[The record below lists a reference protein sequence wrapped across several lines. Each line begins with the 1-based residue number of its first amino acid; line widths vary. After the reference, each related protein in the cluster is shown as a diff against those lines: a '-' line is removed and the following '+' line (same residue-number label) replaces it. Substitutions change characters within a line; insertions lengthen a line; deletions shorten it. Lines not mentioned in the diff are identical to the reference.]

1 MAGPPK
7 MKHWLNWSD
16 VSGTPSTIED
26 FRALLSKYPRT
37 SLLTACSELSVHLN
51 FGPEGET
58 SASKELTEKWIP
70 ALFKPTIAARVKKAF
85 DLDRVIFFQAQL
97 RFIAAEVTRLTPA
110 PAETLAPIE
119 NEDLGELLL
128 RAAELLALV
137 KPKPDD
143 RWDVLANMAVQF
155 VPVYEI
161 DSPSDPFTQLMRIY
175 IMLTVNIP
183 RLAAKGPL
191 KFNVAAEFEKA
202 SGFSVQMYIGFMFAI
217 LMHATIQRDS
227 LHTQNEIINPLG
239 PIWLKNTKF
248 SPDTIHQVLSTM
260 SFTLASMAHPNKP
273 HGYVDF
279 TFLRD
284 MPYFCNHGNYYC
296 LDYEFGLGK
305 LESGVIWRVRDN
317 LEENRREPYLSFWG
331 PVFED
336 YIAWLFDT
344 YASKKHNEYYPSPK
358 YADGKTEIC
367 DSIVMCGNTAI
378 LIEAKV
384 ATCDIETKYSGGY
397 KRMRIYLEK
406 KLVGTP
412 TNRKGVTQLI
422 KAIENITTLPK
433 ESLPPYLAKANKIIP
448 LIVTKDEIGSGWVIN
463 KYLNERFEEQID
475 KKNYKFHTITP
486 LVTMSAGTV
495 ERAMRALAK
504 MPLST
509 ILEDR
514 ITANRDLGQPFEAA
528 SKYVH
533 RGTAR
538 NMPEHMVLMKKGI
551 NDMIK
556 DFGVTD
562 PDGTTGVVV

>member
-1 MAGPPK
+1 MAGPSK
-7 MKHWLNWSD
+7 MKHWLNWRD

-26 FRALLSKYPRT
+26 FRTLISKYPRT
-37 SLLTACSELSVHLN
+37 SLLMACSELSVHLN

-70 ALFKPTIAARVKKAF
+70 FLFKPTISARVKKAF

-97 RFIAAEVTRLTPA
+97 RFVSAEVMRLTPA
-110 PAETLAPIE
+110 PDEMLPPIE
-119 NEDLGELLL
+119 NNDLGELLL
-128 RAAELLALV
+128 RAAELLV
-137 KPKPDD
+137 FVHPKPDD
-143 RWDVLANMAVQF
+143 PLDALANLAVQF
-155 VPVYEI
+155 VPAYEI
-161 DSPSDPFTQLMRIY
+161 DPPSDPFTQLMRIY
-175 IMLTVNIP
+175 IMLKVNIP
-183 RLAAKGPL
+183 RMAAKGPL
-191 KFNVAAEFEKA
+191 KFDLADEFERA
-202 SGFSVQMYIGFMFAI
+202 FGFPLQAYINFIFAL
-217 LMHATIQRDS
+217 LMHATIQRDA
-227 LHTQNEIINPLG
+227 LHHDNQTISPLG
-239 PIWLKNTKF
+239 PIWLKTTTL
-248 SPDTIHQVLSTM
+248 SPDTIHQVLSTV
-260 SFTLASMAHPNKP
+260 SFTLAAMIPPKKP
-273 HGYVDF
+273 HGYADF

-284 MPYFCNHGNYYC
+284 HPYFSKQGNYHC

-344 YASKKHNEYYPSPK
+344 YASKEHNEYYPSPK

-384 ATCDIETKYSGGY
+384 ATCDIETKYSGDY
-397 KRMRIYLEK
+397 VRMRTYLEK
-406 KLVGTP
+406 KLVGMP
-412 TNRKGVTQLI
+412 TNRKGVTQLL
-422 KAIENITTLPK
+422 KAIENIATLPK
-433 ESLPPYLAKANKIIP
+433 ESLPPYLARANKIIP
-448 LIVTKDEIGSGWVIN
+448 LIVTKDDIGSGWIIN
-463 KYLNERFEEQID
+463 KYLNQRFEEQID
-475 KKNYKFHTITP
+475 KKNYKVHTITP

-504 MPLST
+504 MPLSK
-509 ILEDR
+509 ILENR

-538 NMPEHMVLMKKGI
+538 NMPQHMALMKQAI

-562 PDGTTGVVV
+562 ADGSQGVVA